1 MKTTRLSRFA
11 LLTFLAAGSTLGDTI
26 FHSDSGTISGDGAIA
41 GSLFATPYTV
51 AFING
56 TTSYFFRG
64 DLTIPS
70 GAALTVQGSRPVRVI
85 VGGDLYAPNA
95 SVNVSA
101 QATPQ
106 AGGGWGGQGGPG
118 GTGAYRGSDSNSNGN
133 TPSGGVGG
141 VPVFCVFANG
151 SAGHYGFSGTYLVN
165 SNGVS
170 WGGSSG
176 HGWPGTLGFA
186 QSFGNGA
193 AGDDTPGGNGGNN
206 GFAGG
211 GGPGGN
217 GGEGNYGFGN
227 PGYPGSRGGDGG
239 PGSNGADGWR
249 GNPGYRALFG
259 GSSGDLFAGSGGG
272 GGAGGSGGGAG
283 GNGGIGGTGGGGGG
297 GGATSCVAGGRG
309 GDGGYGGYGSGGGW
323 GGTGAP
329 GASGGHGAGAIELA
343 SLGRLTFGGWAG
355 ARGGDAS
362 VPQTWG
368 SPGQYAGSGGSGGN
382 GYPGQLVGGSAGR
395 GGDGGGGGYGGTGG
409 RGGNGG
415 GGGFA
420 GGGGG
425 GTIKFNA
432 AEVSIGLQVDVL
444 GGADS
449 PRAERADPGVFYLA
463 FNQAPYLSY
472 SLANNGGH
480 GPGLTIQAQ
489 GPSDPNPY
497 FASGTNSPYLAG
509 LEGGGA
515 IAGIVPNIRAD
526 QVVNPASVPV
536 HTVAAVALVTSVPGI
551 LGLSPAKP
559 GVVLVN
565 LGDRPLAAP
574 AFGLGAAA
582 FTNTV
587 RRFGWA
593 NDPRFGGS
601 GPQPIATLAPGQVYL
616 TMIPS
621 GSSISIATLSATYQ
635 GASRIIS
642 SADFSFVS
650 PLTLIVAPCSADF
663 NSDNVVD
670 DADFAAFATAYN
682 ILDCLDPLMPVGC
695 PADINADAFVD
706 DSDFVLFADAYNA
719 LLCP

>member
-663 NSDNVVD
+663 NADNVVD